1 MNQINR
7 EKKITP
13 QEEWGEEINVMQNQG
28 RRYRRHNVLREHSRN
43 NKQKKKKRKE
53 MRCSHC
59 NRGDGHKFSADN
71 DYNSVEEDMNIK
83 R

>member
-43 NKQKKKKRKE
+43 NKQKKKK
-53 MRCSHC
+53 
-59 NRGDGHKFSADN
+59 
-71 DYNSVEEDMNIK
+71 
-83 R
+83 